1 MLWRTEV
8 VTHRKI
14 YEDAPWRFHLSRK
27 ISSGGYAYS
36 SNVCFLGDSADQT
49 HGLVVERSGGRGDQD
64 IDTILIKF
72 FDKFGCRF
80 VKYFASIVDAP
91 HESAPQSLGHLANF
105 AGVF

>member
-8 VTHRKI
+8 VTHREI

-49 HGLVVERSGGRGDQD
+49 HGLVVERSGRCGEEYVDRVLVEFRNEGR
-64 IDTILIKF
+64 
-72 FDKFGCRF
+72 C
-80 VKYFASIVDAP
+80 
-91 HESAPQSLGHLANF
+91 
-105 AGVF
+105 